1 MEKALKRT
9 LSLILTACML
19 MSSVYVFPLESEATA
34 VLEDNVAAEAYY
46 FDGDVVY
53 FENSGTGSQYGLEDP
68 VDVKSGN
75 SAHTLNI
82 DGEIEEGEW
91 GDVAVHVDAAYAANN
106 IAATGAWLNNAMND
120 AVFQHP
126 SAENTYFYG
135 NNKTGDSTFNNST
148 NKNFYSYDLYFMW
161 DEDFLYLGA
170 RVYDP
175 YNHQNVNSGADCWDG
190 DALQFIVDPQGPNS
204 RAVAEGKPYSQ
215 VLVDGIKTMYHDDG
229 TTYLVYENNP
239 WNGAVVGAGGVM
251 YTPISN
257 FIAAWST
264 ANSGYTELWDAALRY
279 YPYEEEFNDTD
290 PETGDIFVNTRTKWQ
305 TAGIQYD
312 YQDDFWAD
320 QDIAAYAT
328 VHPTNY
334 GSVKEPNYQTDYE
347 IAIPWEMVTLANND
361 GTFQDTM
368 VAEIGTELGISV
380 AVLNASKPGNGTYDS
395 WLSWGSG
402 VCGSQTMYD
411 YQTAG
416 GSNLLTLSGTNYKSH
431 VACDHTFAAATCI
444 APETCTKCGYQR
456 GFETGHNYVCT
467 DEVLP
472 TASKDGS
479 VKATCSVCGE
489 VKNLVLGANNPERKF
504 GSSETD
510 SAIHEKMG
518 PSGWKANWYDE
529 IDDGSTPDVRE
540 GNMLYY
546 RDAQGNLKSKTSFD
560 NWTFPGSSV
569 IDIATRGDG
578 LYYVDGTPVTFR
590 GEHTS
595 ADGASTIK
603 EMDWSS
609 QAGTYFDA
617 ESIGKSYTFK
627 ADIMVTDLKYSLDQ
641 GHAKGFYIWYGKS
654 VVDYMAGL
662 FIIGPQNDPTY
673 IFAIANTSMCDPV
686 TDNVELFEQNAIAYV
701 EVPESVVAED
711 EWHQFVV
718 MYDDNAQYASVYW
731 DGEQMVSAHEPLFKY
746 TIDTAYTLFR
756 RINVPMYLK
765 NIDYASTAYTANYI
779 QGASETYTAPIDGVE
794 YQYEAGATVE
804 ITAAN
809 GAFYRDAD
817 DKAMRFGAWTGDVE
831 FADANAAAT
840 TFTMPAADVT
850 IDSTYYLIG
859 DLNGDGKVNVTDANL
874 IKKMITGAA
883 ELLPAADIN
892 LDNKVNAQDANNL
905 KAMVLG
911 KFTPER

>member
-1 MEKALKRT
+1 MRKV
-9 LSLILTACML
+9 LSLILVAAMLASLFVFTA
-19 MSSVYVFPLESEATA
+19 SSTATA
-34 VLEDNVAAEAYY
+34 VLENNVAAEAYY

-53 FENSGTGSQYGLEDP
+53 FENSGTGNQYGLEDP

-175 YNHQNVNSGADCWDG
+175 YNHQNVKTGSDCWDG
-190 DALQFIVDPQGPNS
+190 DALQFMVDPQGPNS
-204 RAVAEGKPYSQ
+204 ASAAAGETYAYFAEHH
-215 VLVDGIKTMYHDDG
+215 ITHDTSTG
-229 TTYLVYENNP
+229 TDRVTYANAP
-239 WNGAVVGAGGVM
+239 WAGAVVGPGGVM
-251 YTPISN
+251 YTPVSN

-279 YPYEEEFNDTD
+279 NPYDEEFNNTD
-290 PETGDIFVNTRTKWQ
+290 PVTGEIFVDTRTKWQ
-305 TAGIQYD
+305 TAAIQYF

-328 VHPTNY
+328 VHPTNHGTTRDPDY
-334 GSVKEPNYQTDYE
+334 TTDYE
-347 IAIPWEMVTLANND
+347 IAIPWEMVTLANDD
-361 GTFQDTM
+361 GTFQDTY
-368 VAEIGTELGISV
+368 VAQAGGELGISV
-380 AVLNASKPGNGTYDS
+380 ASLNASKPGNGTYDS
-395 WLSWGSG
+395 WLGWGSG
-402 VCGSQTMYD
+402 VCGYQTQVD

-416 GSNLLTLSGTNYKSH
+416 GSNLLTLSATNYKNH
-431 VACDHTFAAATCI
+431 TACDHTFAAATCI

-456 GFETGHNYVCT
+456 GFETGHSYVCT

-479 VKATCSVCGE
+479 VKATCSVCGT
-489 VKNLVLGANNPERKF
+489 VKNLVLEANNPNRFF
-504 GSSETD
+504 GFSETD

-518 PSGWKANWYDE
+518 SGGWKSNWYDE

-590 GEHTS
+590 GEHRS
-595 ADGASTIK
+595 ADGASTIN

-617 ESIGKSYTFK
+617 DSIGKSYTFK
-627 ADIMVTDLKYSLDQ
+627 ADVMVTDLKTPLDK
-641 GHAKGFYIWYGKS
+641 GHAKGFYLWYGKS

-686 TDNVELFEQNAIAYV
+686 TDNVELFEQNAVAYV
-701 EVPESVVAED
+701 EVPESVVAENQ
-711 EWHQFVV
+711 WHQFVV

-765 NIDYASTAYTANYI
+765 NIDYASTAYTATYFEDEPDYI
-779 QGASETYTAPIDGVE
+779 
-794 YQYEAGATVE
+794 
-804 ITAAN
+804 
-809 GAFYRDAD
+809 
-817 DKAMRFGAWTGDVE
+817 
-831 FADANAAAT
+831 
-840 TFTMPAADVT
+840 
-850 IDSTYYLIG
+850 IG
-859 DLNGDGKVNVTDANL
+859 DLNGDGKVNPVDANL
-874 IKKMITGAA
+874 IKQMVTGNIDQT
-883 ELLPAADIN
+883 PAADIN
-892 LDNKVNAQDANNL
+892 GDNKVNSVDANLL
-905 KAMVLG
+905 KAIVLG
-911 KFTPER
+911 A